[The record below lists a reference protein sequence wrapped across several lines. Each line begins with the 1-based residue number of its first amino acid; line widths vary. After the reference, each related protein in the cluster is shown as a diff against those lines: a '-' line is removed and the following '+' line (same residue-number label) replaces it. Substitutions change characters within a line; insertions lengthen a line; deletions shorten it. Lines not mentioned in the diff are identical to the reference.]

1 MKNQQIMSNNKKS
14 VVLTLIGITVMI
26 LLYFNE
32 SYSVLD
38 NSGIFRIGGDSVFL
52 HYGSCQ
58 QNTRF

>member
-1 MKNQQIMSNNKKS
+1 MKNQQITSNNKKS
-14 VVLTLIGITVMI
+14 NIVD
-26 LLYFNE
+26 FNE

-38 NSGIFRIGGDSVFL
+38 NIRIFRIGGDSVFL